1 MSSQAI
7 LAYVALALA
16 AAVVL
21 ATYSLAGARVRRREA
36 WEVDRAKWRKEI
48 SRP

>member
-1 MSSQAI
+1 VISQAI
-7 LAYVALALA
+7 LAYVAVALA

-21 ATYSLAGARVRRREA
+21 ATYSLAGARL
-36 WEVDRAKWRKEI
+36 KEI

>member
-1 MSSQAI
+1 MTSQYI

-21 ATYSLAGARVRRREA
+21 ATYSLASAC
-36 WEVDRAKWRKEI
+36 RKEL